1 MRRRREALWEGMKQR
16 QRGDAGAG
24 GQRGRAGSGLGGG
37 RVRSQ
42 GVADAETF
50 LLVGFEHVGEAE
62 ALAADVAGVGL
73 LARVGP
79 AVPLHVGAAGEAL
92 PADLADVGLLACVGE
107 GGARVEKEAI
117 IQPRPCHP
125 APRRY
130 PIPQARSSL
139 SPVCVFMCSSK
150 YCFMLK
156 SLPHHWHMNCLCPM
170 WMLMWE
176 RSWYLYWKRSLQFCR
191 ARTSGR

>member
-1 MRRRREALWEGMKQR
+1 MRRRREALWEGMKQW

-24 GQRGRAGSGLGGG
+24 GQRGRAGGGLGGS

-92 PADLADVGLLACVGE
+92 PTDLADVGLLACVGR
-107 GGARVEKEAI
+107 GCTG
-117 IQPRPCHP
+117 
-125 APRRY
+125 
-130 PIPQARSSL
+130 
-139 SPVCVFMCSSK
+139 
-150 YCFMLK
+150 
-156 SLPHHWHMNCLCPM
+156 
-170 WMLMWE
+170 
-176 RSWYLYWKRSLQFCR
+176 
-191 ARTSGR
+191 